1 MKKIIVQ
8 QNEAGQRFDKFLA
21 KYLNEAPKSFLYK
34 MLRKKNITLNGKK
47 ATGNEQLQVW
57 DEVTLFL
64 ADETV
69 EKFRSIQQTKIP
81 TKKTKL
87 SVLYEDEHILLV
99 NKPTNV
105 LSQKASPGDVSMV
118 EWILSYLLETNQV
131 TEESLRTF
139 RPSICNRLDR
149 NTSGLLA
156 AGKSLLGSQLL
167 SQWFRE
173 RTISKYY
180 LCMVTG
186 ILKKEQEIR
195 GFLKKDGKT
204 NRVTIH
210 TQELEDALPIQTAY
224 RPLVFG
230 EDVTLLEVHLIT
242 GKTHQIRAH
251 LASIGHPII
260 GDAKY
265 GDARKN
271 KAYKERYG
279 LQHQLLHSYR
289 LRFPTIEGSCAYLSE
304 KEWVAPV
311 PNLFFKIA
319 KDEGVM

>member
-1 MKKIIVQ
+1 M
-8 QNEAGQRFDKFLA
+8 
-21 KYLNEAPKSFLYK
+21 
-34 MLRKKNITLNGKK
+34 
-47 ATGNEQLQVW
+47 
-57 DEVTLFL
+57 
-64 ADETV
+64 
-69 EKFRSIQQTKIP
+69 
-81 TKKTKL
+81 
-87 SVLYEDEHILLV
+87 
-99 NKPTNV
+99 
-105 LSQKASPGDVSMV
+105 
-118 EWILSYLLETNQV
+118 
-131 TEESLRTF
+131 
-139 RPSICNRLDR
+139 
-149 NTSGLLA
+149 
-156 AGKSLLGSQLL
+156 
-167 SQWFRE
+167 
-173 RTISKYY
+173 
-180 LCMVTG
+180 
-186 ILKKEQEIR
+186 R
-195 GFLKKDGKT
+195 GFLKKDEKT

-210 TQELEDALPIQTAY
+210 TQELGDALPIQTAY
-224 RPLVFG
+224 RPLAFG

-311 PNLFFKIA
+311 PNLFLKIA